1 MRRLL
6 LSLPLLLLPSIALAQ
21 PKAGTDAPKPG
32 PVMDA
37 GYGTA
42 AANVAKPDPSAKPRL
57 PEAQLA
63 DLVSRGVV
71 GVYVQGKRV
80 ALGAVLHGDGRV
92 LTALSALGGASD
104 VELRRADGSRA
115 PAKVLHRDANVDL
128 ALLVPQSGVRREG
141 FLASEADPASVPLTI
156 PRPAASGKL
165 AQADAFPS
173 KSAPPP
179 ASRADAFVL
188 ARQVFKKKGPGRN
201 ASGIPLTDLV
211 QFSDAATATELPLPG
226 APLVDGGGSVIAI
239 AIPACDS
246 EKTASCT
253 KIAAAAGIGAI
264 RSFLRSAPASAVP
277 PAGWL
282 GIVGASSND
291 GRVYGVRVVAVAP
304 QGPAER
310 GGLLAGNDLVVAV
323 EGHPV
328 ETPEGLGA
336 SIAGHAPGEVVKLL
350 VFGQNT
356 YREVAVTLRAAP

>member
-156 PRPAASGKL
+156 PRPAASGKP

-226 APLVDGGGSVIAI
+226 APLVDGGGSVIGI

>member
-1 MRRLL
+1 
-6 LSLPLLLLPSIALAQ
+6 LLLPSIALAQ
-21 PKAGTDAPKPG
+21 PKPGAETPKPG
-32 PVMDA
+32 PPMDA

-141 FLASEADPASVPLTI
+141 FLASEADPASVPLTV
-156 PRPAASGKL
+156 PRPAASGKP
-165 AQADAFPS
+165 AQADAF
-173 KSAPPP
+173 A
-179 ASRADAFVL
+179 L

-226 APLVDGGGSVIAI
+226 APLVDGGGSVIGI

-264 RSFLRSAPASAVP
+264 RNFLRSAPASAVP

-282 GIVGASSND
+282 GIVGAASSE

-310 GGLLAGNDLVVAV
+310 GGLLAGTDLVVAV

-328 ETPEGLGA
+328 DSPEGLGA

-350 VFGQNT
+350 VFAQNT

>member
-1 MRRLL
+1 
-6 LSLPLLLLPSIALAQ
+6 
-21 PKAGTDAPKPG
+21 
-32 PVMDA
+32 
-37 GYGTA
+37 
-42 AANVAKPDPSAKPRL
+42 
-57 PEAQLA
+57 
-63 DLVSRGVV
+63 
-71 GVYVQGKRV
+71 
-80 ALGAVLHGDGRV
+80 
-92 LTALSALGGASD
+92 
-104 VELRRADGSRA
+104 
-115 PAKVLHRDANVDL
+115 
-128 ALLVPQSGVRREG
+128 VRREG
-141 FLASEADPASVPLTI
+141 FLASEADPASVPLTV
-156 PRPAASGKL
+156 PRPAASGKP
-165 AQADAFPS
+165 AQADAF
-173 KSAPPP
+173 A
-179 ASRADAFVL
+179 L

-226 APLVDGGGSVIAI
+226 APLVDGGGSVIGI

-264 RSFLRSAPASAVP
+264 RNFLRSAPASAVP

-282 GIVGASSND
+282 GIVGAASSE

-310 GGLLAGNDLVVAV
+310 GGLLAGTDLVVAV

-328 ETPEGLGA
+328 DSPEGLGA

-350 VFGQNT
+350 VFAQNT